1 MTSGSVQGPDQ
12 GPQLPAAPNVRT
24 DIAARLARIEGHVHA
39 IRGMLD
45 EDKPSGEII
54 LQLAAVRGAMIQVIA
69 KVLEGHLEA
78 HVRLGA
84 SGPAGEESMGQ
95 LRESLKILMR
105 QF

>member
-1 MTSGSVQGPDQ
+1 MTSGSAQTPDQ
-12 GPQLPAAPNVRT
+12 GPQSPAAPSIRSEV
-24 DIAARLARIEGHVHA
+24 AARLARIEGHVHA

-69 KVLEGHLEA
+69 RVLESHLEA

-84 SGPAGEESMGQ
+84 SGPASEESMGQ